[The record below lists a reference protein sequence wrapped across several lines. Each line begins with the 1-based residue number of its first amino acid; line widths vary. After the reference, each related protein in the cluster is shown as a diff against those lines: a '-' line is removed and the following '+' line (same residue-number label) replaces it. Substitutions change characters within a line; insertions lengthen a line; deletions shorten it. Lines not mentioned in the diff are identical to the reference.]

1 MEGESICVS
10 VFNTAES
17 IRSEQ
22 ISHMFDRFY
31 RADPS
36 RDSQIRGYGIGLSI
50 ARAVV
55 SAHKG
60 KITASSKDGK
70 SLLITV
76 VLP

>member
-1 MEGESICVS
+1 
-10 VFNTAES
+10 
-17 IRSEQ
+17 
-22 ISHMFDRFY
+22 MFDRFY

-36 RDSQIRGYGIGLSI
+36 RDSQIRRYGIGLSI